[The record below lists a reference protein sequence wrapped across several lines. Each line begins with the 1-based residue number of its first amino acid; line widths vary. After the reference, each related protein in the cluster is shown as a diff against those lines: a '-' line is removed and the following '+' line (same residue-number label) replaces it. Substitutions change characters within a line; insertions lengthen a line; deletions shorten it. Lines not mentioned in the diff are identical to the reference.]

1 MTWQW
6 GKVGGN
12 SRMKAKHVVYVLL
25 FVVGMY
31 GGNEAVKWYRA
42 TQLAEVDK
50 EASTHFN
57 THAERFSLN
66 DIHGVTHQ
74 SEEWQ
79 GKILVVNFWATW
91 CPPCL
96 KETPMFV
103 ELQDLYAAKGLQ
115 FLGIAIDNLDQV
127 KEFIDTY
134 AVNYPILIGNEDA
147 IELAKKYGNR
157 FGALPYTVII
167 NRQGTIVHAQA
178 GEMQREKTEDI
189 LRKLL

>member
-1 MTWQW
+1 M
-6 GKVGGN
+6 
-12 SRMKAKHVVYVLL
+12 RIKHIVYVAL
-25 FVVGMY
+25 FIVGMY
-31 GGNEAVKWYRA
+31 GGNEAVNWFRA
-42 TQLAEVDK
+42 TQLKEVEQ

-66 DIHGVTHQ
+66 DLNGVSHR

-91 CPPCL
+91 CPPCR

-103 ELQDLYAAKGLQ
+103 ELQELYAAKGLQ
-115 FLGIAIDNLDQV
+115 FLGIAIDDLEQV
-127 KEFIDTY
+127 KDFVDTY
-134 AVNYPILIGNEDA
+134 AVNYPILIGNDDA

-178 GEMQREKTEDI
+178 GEMERKKTENI
-189 LRKLL
+189 LRNLL